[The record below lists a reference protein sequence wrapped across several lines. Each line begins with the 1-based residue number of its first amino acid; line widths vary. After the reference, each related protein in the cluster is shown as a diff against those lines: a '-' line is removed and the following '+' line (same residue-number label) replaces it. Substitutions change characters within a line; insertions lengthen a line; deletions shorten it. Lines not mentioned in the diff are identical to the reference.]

1 MPTRWILGIMSLG
14 LEEGKIGTTC
24 SVAFVVDINFY
35 PSRICPGRFLALD
48 SLFLT
53 IAGTLHAFDIIPAV
67 DRDGRQI
74 QPELR
79 VHPGAIIICH
89 DRPWSVPML
98 ARVLPNLQRRNYQIV
113 TLTELLKSTE
123 T

>member
-1 MPTRWILGIMSLG
+1 MCLTLQWPALG
-14 LEEGKIGTTC
+14 LEEGNIGTTC

-67 DRDGRQI
+67 DRNGRQI

-79 VHPGAIIICH
+79 VHPGAI
-89 DRPWSVPML
+89 W
-98 ARVLPNLQRRNYQIV
+98 
-113 TLTELLKSTE
+113 
-123 T
+123 